1 MNEIKELKETIK
13 NFKRIVFFSGAGISC
28 DSGIPDFRSENGLY
42 KNNLRAE
49 EILSHTF
56 FMNHTDEFYE
66 FYKDKMCYPNAL
78 PNFGHQYIVEL
89 EKLGKEVTV
98 ITQNIDG
105 LHSNAGS
112 KNVLELHGSIHRN
125 YCMDCGKS
133 YTLQEILHME
143 GIPKCACGGI
153 IKPDVVLYEEPLNEE
168 TINKTIEAISNCD
181 VLIILGTSL
190 SVYPAA
196 SFIRFFNGQKLVLI
210 NKSCTPYDSYADIII
225 NNSISDTFKEL
236 IEIEQDL

>member
-1 MNEIKELKETIK
+1 MNEIKALKETIK

-56 FMNHTDEFYE
+56 FINHTDEFYE

-78 PNFGHQYIVEL
+78 PNFGHQYIAEL
-89 EKLGKEVTV
+89 AKLGKEVTV

-105 LHSNAGS
+105 LHSDAGS

-125 YCMDCGKS
+125 YCMNCGKS

-143 GIPKCACGGI
+143 GIPKCACGGT
-153 IKPDVVLYEEPLNEE
+153 IKPDVVLYEEPLDEE
-168 TINKTIEAISNCD
+168 TINKTVRVISNCD

-210 NKSCTPYDSYADIII
+210 NKSSTPYDSYADIVI

>member
-1 MNEIKELKETIK
+1 MNEMKELKETIK

-78 PNFGHQYIVEL
+78 PNFGHQYIAEL

-105 LHSNAGS
+105 LHSDAGS

-125 YCMDCGKS
+125 YCMNCGKS
-133 YTLQEILHME
+133 YTLQEILHMK
-143 GIPKCACGGI
+143 GIPKCACGGT
-153 IKPDVVLYEEPLNEE
+153 IKPDVVLYEEPLDEE
-168 TINKTIEAISNCD
+168 TINKTVRAISNCD

-210 NKSCTPYDSYADIII
+210 NKSSTPYDSYADIVI

-236 IEIEQDL
+236 IEIE

>member
-1 MNEIKELKETIK
+1 MPDTIT
-13 NFKRIVFFSGAGISC
+13 
-28 DSGIPDFRSENGLY
+28 DFRSENGLY

-78 PNFGHQYIVEL
+78 PNFGHQYIAEL

-105 LHSNAGS
+105 LHSDAGS

-133 YTLQEILHME
+133 YTLQEILHMK
-143 GIPKCACGGI
+143 GIPKCACGAI
-153 IKPDVVLYEEPLNEE
+153 IKPDVVLYEEPLDEE
-168 TINKTIEAISNCD
+168 TINKTVRAISNCD
-181 VLIILGTSL
+181 ILIILGTSL

-210 NKSCTPYDSYADIII
+210 NKSSTPYDSYADIVI

-236 IEIEQDL
+236 IEIE